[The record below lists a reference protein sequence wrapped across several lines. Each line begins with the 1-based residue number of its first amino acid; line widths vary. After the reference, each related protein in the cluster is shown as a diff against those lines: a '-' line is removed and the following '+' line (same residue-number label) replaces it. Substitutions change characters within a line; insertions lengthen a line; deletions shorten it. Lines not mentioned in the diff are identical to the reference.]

1 MPGRQCAIQGALAH
15 TKRPAFVRGFK
26 SGDNLIPGIA
36 ASTGNHPGLLRCTS
50 DFRYAAYLLR
60 PLTSAAG
67 GRPLEFPRL
76 ILSGLGSML
85 ALSDNQLAAVMTAAG
100 NLPAEKRGVFLE
112 RVVARLS
119 LYPRFTA
126 AEFADTVHL
135 ALRGLIQEKSAA

>member
-1 MPGRQCAIQGALAH
+1 M
-15 TKRPAFVRGFK
+15 
-26 SGDNLIPGIA
+26 
-36 ASTGNHPGLLRCTS
+36 
-50 DFRYAAYLLR
+50 
-60 PLTSAAG
+60 
-67 GRPLEFPRL
+67 EFPQL

-100 NLPAEKRGVFLE
+100 KLPTEKRGVFLE

-119 LYPRFTA
+119 LSPRFTA